1 MTARDLQLCL
11 RQRLSSG
18 RKQQQERRDPAL
30 SQVETE
36 VLRRLAAGQEMADIA
51 IQLSVSEAA
60 IKRHIKSVLFK
71 ARAKMKADRAGELS
85 VL

>member
-11 RQRLSSG
+11 RQRLDTG

-36 VLRRLAAGQEMADIA
+36 VLRCLMSGREIADIA
-51 IQLSVSEAA
+51 FQFSVSEAA
-60 IKRHIKSVLFK
+60 VKRHIKSVFCK
-71 ARAKMKADRAGELS
+71 AGALMKADRAGEFP